1 MTTLSHYDYTLESRT
16 PHWKQQMTQQM
27 KTNEVF
33 RNEKVR
39 WLSKEKTDCSVRW
52 KVCHIVHVKWMRQ
65 NDEWG
70 QQMKK
75 TDEVTEWIRWCGEKM
90 NRVNGKVH
98 EVDMYNRKCT
108 SLHTNLH
115 QQWHKMMNKARWK
128 VHESVNGKRKRWKG
142 EMMGKMD
149 EVMWTVCDN
158 KVGWSAY
165 GIGPCEALAAAPY
178 QQDLPCASSCLAS
191 CAAWPWSIILG
202 SLSVTSIKIKHR
214 GIVI

>member
-1 MTTLSHYDYTLESRT
+1 MIEQKR
-16 PHWKQQMTQQM
+16 KQT
-27 KTNEVF
+27 
-33 RNEKVR
+33 KVR
-39 WLSKEKTDCSVRW
+39 WKM
-52 KVCHIVHVKWMRQ
+52 CHIRHVKWMRQ

-70 QQMKK
+70 QQMKE
-75 TDEVTEWIRWCGEKM
+75 TDEVSEKM

-128 VHESVNGKRKRWKG
+128 ESVNGKRKRWKG

-165 GIGPCEALAAAPY
+165 GIGPCEALTAAPY
-178 QQDLPCASSCLAS
+178 QQDLPWASSCLAS